1 MLNILKRRENVPFL
15 MRFLKAMGKANS
27 LKKLFFILYIMN
39 TQSHSV
45 ELNVSVLIEQDKET
59 KIQLAGSFALF
70 FLFYTTSQQKKLFP
84 YIA

>member
-1 MLNILKRRENVPFL
+1 MTKYSYSHIIILIPTKQSETFFL
-15 MRFLKAMGKANS
+15 RFLFI
-27 LKKLFFILYIMN
+27 FFILYIMN

-84 YIA
+84 